1 MGVWGWFGEGPLAAN
16 NDYVF
21 TYMHHYISF
30 SLGRKDSHHIHFLAN
45 QLRPPRRLNNLPKV
59 VELLGYGSQNLNPVA
74 FRNLMLSRF
83 SRVLLCVTLW
93 TVAHQAPLSMGFSR
107 QEYQWIAMPSS
118 WESSQPRD
126 RTRVSH
132 LLQWQADPLP
142 LVPPYLTIMLLGL
155 DITLPFQK
163 CYFEILFVLINS

>member
-1 MGVWGWFGEGPLAAN
+1 
-16 NDYVF
+16 
-21 TYMHHYISF
+21 
-30 SLGRKDSHHIHFLAN
+30 
-45 QLRPPRRLNNLPKV
+45 
-59 VELLGYGSQNLNPVA
+59 
-74 FRNLMLSRF
+74 MLSRF

-107 QEYQWIAMPSS
+107 QEYEWIAMPSS
-118 WESSQPRD
+118 RESSQPRD

-132 LLQWQADPLP
+132 LLQWQAGPLP
-142 LVPPYLTIMLLGL
+142 LVPPDLTIMLLGL